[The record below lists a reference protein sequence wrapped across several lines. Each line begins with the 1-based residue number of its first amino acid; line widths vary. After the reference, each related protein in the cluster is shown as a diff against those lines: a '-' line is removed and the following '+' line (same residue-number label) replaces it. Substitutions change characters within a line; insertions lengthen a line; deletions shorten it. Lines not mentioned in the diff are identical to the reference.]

1 MIKLNARE
9 KENSKGFI
17 ADLFF
22 EAGVINAS
30 LRQWQ

>member
-1 MIKLNARE
+1 MIKLNATE

-22 EAGVINAS
+22 EAGILSKS
-30 LRQWQ
+30 LRASS

>member
-1 MIKLNARE
+1 MIKLNVKE

-22 EAGVINAS
+22 EAGIS
-30 LRQWQ
+30 KCLRTAN

>member
-1 MIKLNARE
+1 MVKLNARE

-22 EAGVINAS
+22 AAGILSKS
-30 LRQWQ
+30 LRAAT

>member
-9 KENSKGFI
+9 EENSKGFI

-22 EAGVINAS
+22 DAGIIS
-30 LRQWQ
+30 KCLRTAQ